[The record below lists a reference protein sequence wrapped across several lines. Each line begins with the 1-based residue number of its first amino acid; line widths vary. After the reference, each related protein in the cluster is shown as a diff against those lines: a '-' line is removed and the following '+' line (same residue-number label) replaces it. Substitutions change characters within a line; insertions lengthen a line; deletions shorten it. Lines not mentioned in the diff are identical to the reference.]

1 MELILEQIELD
12 ENISSENTFNIFFD
26 EKTGLIHAIEND
38 VPSDEAKEFVYGLVG
53 NQDEIA
59 SEHRDEI
66 LAYCLSKVLPCDEV
80 GLGDIFMHG
89 KYVTLIDSKNTNLID
104 SKDTKK
110 KKEIISDVIDI
121 FDRIG
126 IDTPQNFD
134 EIADFIYIDVCE
146 SADPINWH
154 SGDVA
159 IAFRRW
165 IQSKGE
171 NKGE

>member
-1 MELILEQIELD
+1 MELILEQIELKD
-12 ENISSENTFNIFFD
+12 NTLNDNTFDILFD
-26 EKTGLIHAIEND
+26 VETGLIHAIEND
-38 VPSDEAKEFVYGLVG
+38 VPKDEAREFVYRLVD
-53 NQDEIA
+53 DEDKIA
-59 SEHRDEI
+59 SEHREEI
-66 LAYCLSKVLPCDEV
+66 LNYCLATVLPTDEV
-80 GLGDIFMHG
+80 GLGDIFCHG
-89 KYVTLIDSKNTNLID
+89 KYVELIDTKCP
-104 SKDTKK
+104 KK

-134 EIADFIYIDVCE
+134 EISDFIYIDVCE